1 MECNKESGERIKTG
15 DVFDLKTNMGRDNM
29 HVQCL
34 IVDDEVELAQ
44 MTCEYFEM
52 FGVSCKYVETA
63 WECLAF
69 LDENTAGLIL
79 LDINLVNESGFS
91 LCKKIRETSD
101 IPILFISARD
111 SDSDVLIALN
121 IGGDDYIKKPYSLS
135 VLLAKVQVVLK
146 RMEAGR
152 RAVSCIKEEALQ
164 QEAGRMDGTGVV
176 NDVAMDGGADNA
188 KVAGSSPEGGSDSG
202 AGSSS
207 EGGRGTEQTSGTLLR
222 LAEEKLCVYLK
233 KNRTEAQSG
242 AGEQEIPLKAKEFA
256 LLKCLYEH
264 RGTIVTKEQ
273 LFLSVWGDAF
283 YSDGT
288 LNVHIRRLRE
298 KLEEDPSE
306 PKLIKTVWGTG
317 YMLEG

>member
-1 MECNKESGERIKTG
+1 M
-15 DVFDLKTNMGRDNM
+15 D
-29 HVQCL
+29 VQCL

-52 FGVSCKYVETA
+52 FGVSCKYVESA
-63 WECLAF
+63 RECLAF
-69 LDENTAGLIL
+69 LAENTVGLIL

-91 LCKKIRETSD
+91 LCKKIRETLD

-152 RAVSCIKEEALQ
+152 RAAACIKEEALQ
-164 QEAGRMDGTGVV
+164 QEAGRTDQ
-176 NDVAMDGGADNA
+176 GGAD
-188 KVAGSSPEGGSDSG
+188 AGEKDGP
-202 AGSSS
+202 
-207 EGGRGTEQTSGTLLR
+207 LR

-233 KNRTEAQSG
+233 KNRTG
-242 AGEQEIPLKAKEFA
+242 ATSSAEEQEIPLKAKEFA

-298 KLEEDPSE
+298 KLEEDPSD
-306 PKLIKTVWGTG
+306 PRLIKTIWGTG